1 MVEVILLA
9 LIDNLRSN
17 ENKVF
22 MINNKKLRMPED
34 EEIRWWKRAHSWT
47 AVAKKGLPL
56 AYLLLMLAIVMPGF
70 INTLVRAEK

>member
-1 MVEVILLA
+1 MVEVILIA

-22 MINNKKLRMPED
+22 MVNNKKLRIPED
-34 EEIRWWKRAHSWT
+34 QGTRWWERAQVWT

-56 AYLLLMLAIVMPGF
+56 AYLLVMLAIVMPGF
-70 INTLVRAEK
+70 INTVVGAEK